1 MAKRKTSGWTL
12 AGIGA
17 EHGAEAAAVL
27 VTYLGELRAIRRSG
41 AAVDETSY
49 DPALAGLFTTVGQQ
63 LKPKVRCV
71 MNLRNTGAGMP
82 DGGLFTAAQF
92 ERQSDG
98 AIKRGQLPSRGA
110 MDVKGTKADVN
121 TVAESEQVG
130 RYLQA
135 YGLVILTNTRSNTSS
150 AWRNVGLWKGPARGA
165 YLSFRGWTGCLTPGC
180 GNGIWRRSTTFGL
193 TA

>member
-98 AIKRGQLPSRGA
+98 AINAGNCRRGAQWTSRGRRPTSIPSPNPSRWDGIC
-110 MDVKGTKADVN
+110 KL
-121 TVAESEQVG
+121 TV
-130 RYLQA
+130 
-135 YGLVILTNTRSNTSS
+135 
-150 AWRNVGLWKGPARGA
+150 W
-165 YLSFRGWTGCLTPGC
+165 
-180 GNGIWRRSTTFGL
+180 
-193 TA
+193 